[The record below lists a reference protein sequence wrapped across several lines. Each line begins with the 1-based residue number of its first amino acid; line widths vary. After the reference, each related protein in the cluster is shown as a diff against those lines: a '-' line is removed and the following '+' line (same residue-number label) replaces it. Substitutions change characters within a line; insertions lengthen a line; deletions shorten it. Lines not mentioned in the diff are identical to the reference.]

1 MPKKPSRRKRGR
13 QTVPGTRAPTTRT
26 VAPTVAMAAPS
37 TPAPAERS
45 LSRAKQRDYSYVQRE
60 VRRIAILATGIFI
73 VIIVLSFFVP

>member
-1 MPKKPSRRKRGR
+1 
-13 QTVPGTRAPTTRT
+13 
-26 VAPTVAMAAPS
+26 MAAPS